1 VPFKSEKQRRFM
13 YSQHPEI
20 AQRWADEGKGYVMP
34 GKMKYGIKPKG
45 TVANNRPVGSAGQPN
60 GGLGKHESK
69 DDSRFSAISRR
80 IDKMNKDRGKT
91 NGTTK
96 GSSKGGY

>member
-1 VPFKSEKQRRFM
+1 MPFKSEKQRRFM

-20 AQRWADEGKGYVMP
+20 AQRWAKEGKGYVVAD
-34 GKMKYGIKPKG
+34 KMVKPKG
-45 TVANNRPVGSAGQPN
+45 TVANNRPVGSAGQPM
-60 GGLGKHESK
+60 GKLGKHEK
-69 DDSRFSAISRR
+69 NDENRFSAISRR

-96 GSSKGGY
+96 GGY